1 MGKTLLS
8 PTQKYQ
14 HYMKVLADPE
24 EIYKHG
30 YWVDIVINL
39 VHAGL
44 SFALYCIQEEK
55 LCGFYSFTK
64 IAEFYMKIDEMF
76 V

>member
-39 VHAGL
+39 VHVGL
-44 SFALYCIQEEK
+44 NFALDHIREEK

-64 IAEFYMKIDEMF
+64 TAVLHEN
-76 V
+76 

>member
-14 HYMKVLADPE
+14 HYMKVLADLE

-39 VHAGL
+39 VHAGS
-44 SFALYCIQEEK
+44 SFALYRI
-55 LCGFYSFTK
+55 
-64 IAEFYMKIDEMF
+64 
-76 V
+76 

>member
-1 MGKTLLS
+1 MGKALLS

-44 SFALYCIQEEK
+44 SFDLYCIQEEK
-55 LCGFYSFTK
+55 LFFLWLLQFY
-64 IAEFYMKIDEMF
+64 ENCRVLHEN
-76 V
+76 